1 MSYSLLN
8 QQDIEQTFLDIS
20 QIALILEN
28 VTGKKRAPGESDGAE
43 NETEATSGKILTIAP
58 VLTLPPS
65 CDAATL
71 KKVSNIGRGLTLLVD
86 RLRRQI
92 DSHLVEFIAHQN
104 KKELGILDEICSKR
118 RIIPKGFLSHTQTVG
133 MQLCDSYPS
142 SPANC
147 SPREP
152 EAKGVEFL
160 SPLPVDATFGRSIF
174 SFTHGG
180 DGGTLSGFHRATS
193 PNVSSGSGSPP
204 ARHSPLAKKLK
215 ERREAAS
222 TLQSFLFLALESS
235 IAQCDASCAAI
246 FINGVSFSLNV
257 SRQLVVRE
265 RGRKL
270 RIRPAGQ
277 NSSNEESSLPKMEAD
292 DTPHFLHCIA
302 NLYGEGIFPNEV
314 NFAVTNPLTS
324 VVQSGVALNFCNT
337 EAPKISSFTDRT
349 QYTGHIED
357 LPNESI
363 QKNVKRVLNINNGLI
378 FPLCDFG
385 CIVLANKKSSSAV
398 RSFTVSDEHTMW
410 GASLLIS
417 RVLSRYQRDLL
428 LDNTWFPAH
437 IPCLQRF
444 LTLPVTNEMQKLG
457 GSKKHGKEHLRV
469 QSPHCPE
476 IESTVSQNFGSLATG
491 ILKFISEGRGAT
503 MPLRMTVVRTA
514 DPDLIHA
521 VPSDLLGPRRQ
532 TAATDQ
538 ITEEE
543 IFQGAAEYIMN
554 LESLWHK
561 TLAENNAAHLLI
573 DNYDKEIETRNEEIR
588 SLERKIRA
596 LNIKIV
602 QLERQKGHS

>member
-8 QQDIEQTFLDIS
+8 QQDIEQTFQDIS

-28 VTGKKRAPGESDGAE
+28 VTRKRKIPGESDDVDNK
-43 NETEATSGKILTIAP
+43 NETTSGKILTIAP

-71 KKVSNIGRGLTLLVD
+71 KKVSNIGRGLTLLVS

-92 DSHLVEFIAHQN
+92 DNSLVDFVAHQN

-118 RIIPKGFLSHTQTVG
+118 RIIPKGFLSHTQAVRMELG
-133 MQLCDSYPS
+133 GSYPS
-142 SPANC
+142 TPATC
-147 SPREP
+147 SPRDP
-152 EAKGVEFL
+152 EAKSKEFL
-160 SPLPVDATFGRSIF
+160 SPLPTDATFGHSIF
-174 SFTHGG
+174 SFARGG
-180 DGGTLSGFHRATS
+180 DGGMPSGFHRAVS
-193 PNVSSGSGSPP
+193 PTVSSVSGASPV
-204 ARHSPLAKKLK
+204 RQGPLAKKLK

-235 IAQCDASCAAI
+235 ITQCDASCAAI
-246 FINGVSFSLNV
+246 FVNGSSFSPNG
-257 SRQLVVRE
+257 SRQFTAGE
-265 RGRKL
+265 RGRKTRL
-270 RIRPAGQ
+270 KPVEQA
-277 NSSNEESSLPKMEAD
+277 SPNEGSPLSKMESD
-292 DTPHFLHCIA
+292 DTPHFLHCVA

-324 VVQSGVALNFCNT
+324 VVQSGVGLNFCNT
-337 EAPKISSFTDRT
+337 EPPKISSFTERT
-349 QYTGHIED
+349 QFTGHIED

-363 QKNVKRVLNINNGLI
+363 QKSVKRVLNINNGLI

-385 CIVLANKKSSSAV
+385 CVVLANKKSSSAV
-398 RSFTVSDEHTMW
+398 RSFSVSDEHTMW
-410 GASLLIS
+410 GATLLIS
-417 RVLSRYQRDLL
+417 RVLRRYQRDLL
-428 LDNTWFPAH
+428 LENTWFPAH

-444 LTLPVTNEMQKLG
+444 LTLPATNEMHTLG
-457 GSKKHGKEHLRV
+457 GSKKPTKDRAGV
-469 QSPHCPE
+469 QSPLLE
-476 IESTVSQNFGSLATG
+476 IESSVSQNFGSLATG
-491 ILKFISEGRGAT
+491 ILKLISEGRGAT
-503 MPLRMTVVRTA
+503 MPLRMTIVRTA

-521 VPSDLLGPRRQ
+521 IPSDLLGPRRQ
-532 TAATDQ
+532 IAATDQ

-543 IFQGAAEYIMN
+543 IFQGAAEYIKN